1 MPTLAQGGF
10 PNGLY
15 SGTRAETV
23 QFYDEANKKNGSQW
37 VASRR
42 VVDVPAGAKLYSI
55 IKTRALPLDL
65 KQRVFSY
72 TGSGLIDRFYTGFT
86 PQTLPSPENVYC
98 LRPGKPAVRDF
109 DLYALAVAPAYLG
122 SRWSADIFLDGN
134 TQVQGQGATQVV
146 GGYGWIIEPN
156 QEILMEIE
164 STDTQP
170 QTISATL
177 AMYNGFLDLPL
188 PKMP

>member
-1 MPTLAQGGF
+1 MPTISQDGTPKGV
-10 PNGLY
+10 Y

-37 VASRR
+37 TASRR
-42 VVDVPAGAKLYSI
+42 LTGVAAGAKFYSI
-55 IKTRALPLDL
+55 LKTRTLPLDL

-72 TGSGLIDRFYTGFT
+72 TGAGLIARFYTGFT
-86 PQTLPSPENVYC
+86 PQTLPSPEIVYC
-98 LRPGKPAVRDF
+98 LRPGKPAFRDF
-109 DLYALAVAPAYLG
+109 DLYVLAAAPASLG
-122 SRWSADIFLDGN
+122 TKWASDIFLDGN
-134 TQVQGQGATQVV
+134 TQVQGQGATQVA
-146 GGYGWIIEPN
+146 GGYGWIVEPN
-156 QEILMEIE
+156 QEILMEVE
-164 STDTQP
+164 STDTQV